1 MCRYAWYSS
10 VRTIPTTDRYAGKK
24 ERLRNLRQRL
34 KVRFDGSHLDHQ
46 HPVLCFTSGLPSSK
60 AGVRFLGLLGNDEKA
75 FDDLY
80 CIAFCMLDAQ
90 WLARHASYME
100 FNVIKYL
107 LALRVC
113 VGVCVY

>member
-10 VRTIPTTDRYAGKK
+10 VRTIPTTDRYAGK
-24 ERLRNLRQRL
+24 
-34 KVRFDGSHLDHQ
+34 